1 VDWHRVAMQWLC
13 NRDVTGQSCR
23 MFAYERL
30 YAWRAAHRMALEI
43 YRITDAWPKEERF
56 GITIQLR
63 RAAVSVPN
71 NIAEGA
77 GKRGS
82 KEFRRFL
89 DMALGSLSEVSY
101 LLLFSK
107 DRGLLNAD
115 DWQTMDKVRGDASR
129 LTWRLYDAVSKH
141 ADRPR

>member
-1 VDWHRVAMQWLC
+1 
-13 NRDVTGQSCR
+13 
-23 MFAYERL
+23 MFAYERFH
-30 YAWRAAHRMALEI
+30 AWQASHRMALEI
-43 YRITDAWPKEERF
+43 YRITDHWPKEERF
-56 GITIQLR
+56 GITIRLR
-63 RAAVSVPN
+63 RAALSVPN

-107 DRGLLNAD
+107 DRGLLTAEA
-115 DWQTMDKVRGDASR
+115 WRTMDKIRSDASR

-141 ADRPR
+141 INPPPLDCRLTA